1 MKKVSLLELLKNRTE
16 IAVSPV
22 PGAGETHLFS
32 NFSKTLLIFF
42 LLVNFIYPQE
52 KLGFKKGQKVEVN
65 ELEVFSDRFFKE
77 LNIESNRVLAVLV
90 KDNKTF
96 LRTYPEHSIS
106 FSELTRYNSKVLEEI
121 FVLFSILQ
129 LQELEKLN
137 LRGDIQN
144 YKFRY
149 DKNFKQNILIENVL
163 THTTGIQENSI
174 FPSKENDRNFEY
186 WKSSP
191 PVRFSEPNE
200 FISYNPDHLLIL
212 KLILQGVTEK
222 QAEEFIQES
231 VISKF
236 NLENT
241 QFENEKLSLNGKDL
255 EKILSIF
262 AKPEELENIGI
273 IKKET
278 WKEILQE
285 KFRFEDKLPG
295 AVSGFFEHY
304 ENKIWGYTRIAE
316 SNDFTEQILFFPEKN
331 SALYIYT
338 DSYNP
343 KIRRDFIASFLDT
356 FYPTDKIKVKRDKTP
371 GYAEY
376 LKNFE
381 GEYSAVQISS
391 QDISKFK
398 MYTSAIRITQNN
410 GMLLLES
417 GEIEPY
423 GDLDGQLEFIEVDPF
438 LFRSPDRETYISF
451 KMNDAG
457 DVEYLLSGSG
467 QHGAYKKKTFL
478 ESKVFHESICI
489 FFLSFYCAFLCLL
502 LIEFPYRFAKKL
514 AYSHNSITRNVQIL
528 LWLEVTLALVLFGSF
543 YYFIDNYNLIRTHEY
558 FIDPSPYDYTI
569 FSIPFVFIFG
579 ISLLSYF
586 SIRAFLDRNLHFYR
600 QVQVS
605 LFVLVSIGFIYWMS
619 YWNLLGYAF

>member
-1 MKKVSLLELLKNRTE
+1 MKKVS
-16 IAVSPV
+16 IV
-22 PGAGETHLFS
+22 
-32 NFSKTLLIFF
+32 IFF

-52 KLGFKKGQKVEVN
+52 KLGLKKNPTIEINQM
-65 ELEVFSDRFFKE
+65 EVFSDKFFKE
-77 LNIESNRVLAVLV
+77 LNIEPNRVLAVLV
-90 KDNKTF
+90 KDNKSF
-96 LRTYPEHSIS
+96 LKTYPEHSIS
-106 FSELTRYNSKVLEEI
+106 FSELTRYNSKVFEEI
-121 FVLFSILQ
+121 FVWFSILQ

-137 LRGDIQN
+137 LRGDINN

-163 THTTGIQENSI
+163 THTTGIQENII
-174 FPSKENDRNFEY
+174 FPTKENSRNFDY
-186 WKSSP
+186 WKSFT

-200 FISYNPDHLLIL
+200 FITYNPDHLLIL
-212 KLILQGVTEK
+212 KLILQVVTEK
-222 QAEEFIQES
+222 QAEEFVQES
-231 VISKF
+231 VLSKL

-241 QFENEKLSLNGKDL
+241 KFENEKLFLNGKDL

-262 AKPEELENIGI
+262 LKPDELENVGI

-316 SNDFTEQILFFPEKN
+316 SNDFTEQILFFPEIN

-343 KIRRDFIASFLDT
+343 KLRRDFTASFLDT
-356 FYPTDKIKVKRDKTP
+356 FYPTEKIKVKRDKSP

-381 GEYSAVQISS
+381 GEYSAVQVST
-391 QDISKFK
+391 QNISKFR
-398 MYTSAIRITQNN
+398 MFTSAIRITQNN
-410 GMLLLES
+410 GMLILES

-423 GDLDGQLEFIEVDPF
+423 GDLDGRLEFIEVDPF

-467 QHGAYKKKTFL
+467 QHGAYKKMTFL
-478 ESKVFHESICI
+478 ESKVLHENMVV
-489 FFLSFYCAFLCLL
+489 FFFSFYCVFLCLL
-502 LIEFPYRFAKKL
+502 FIEFPYRFAKKL
-514 AYSHNSITRNVQIL
+514 AYSHNSITRNIQIL
-528 LWLEVTLALVLFGSF
+528 FWLESIMALVLFGSF
-543 YYFIDNYNLIRTHEY
+543 YYFINNYNLIKTHEY

-586 SIRAFLDRNLHFYR
+586 SIRAFLDKTLHFYR
-600 QVQVS
+600 QIQVG
-605 LFVLVSIGFIYWMS
+605 LFVLVSIVFIYWMS
-619 YWNLLGYAF
+619 YWNLLGYGF